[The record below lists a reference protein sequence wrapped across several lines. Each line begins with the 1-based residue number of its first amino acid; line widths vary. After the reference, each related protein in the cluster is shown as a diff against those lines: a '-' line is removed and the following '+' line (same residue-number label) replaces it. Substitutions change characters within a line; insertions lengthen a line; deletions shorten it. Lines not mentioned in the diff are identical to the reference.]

1 MPLFG
6 FRRAYEEAKQDEA
19 AALRKEGAERY
30 KAAAVDKLRKNNG
43 SDSDAPVALPPIE
56 SVDYR

>member
-6 FRRAYEEAKQDEA
+6 FRRAYEEVKKEEA

-30 KAAAVDKLRKNNG
+30 KAAAADKLQKDNG
-43 SDSDAPVALPPIE
+43 SDSDALPVLP
-56 SVDYR
+56 SVEIADYR